1 MLNWSIH
8 ARYERK
14 DWAMKL
20 DAIGIVCENLKQ
32 SIAFY
37 RMLGLPFG
45 ELEGDHIE
53 FQISGLEKSSRQATG
68 QGKNLGMLIGANAML
83 RCWILM
89 EIQSI
94 FLRLFN
100 HRKDCI

>member
-53 FQISGLEKSSRQATG
+53 FPLMATSKSPTCGRVKIPHLG
-68 QGKNLGMLIGANAML
+68 QQLK
-83 RCWILM
+83 IL
-89 EIQSI
+89 
-94 FLRLFN
+94 
-100 HRKDCI
+100 